1 MIDIVFL
8 VIVVGER
15 QTFSL
20 VRLSLLYVK
29 QFRSYSHLNVCTFLG
44 GNPEVGNFSHSNK
57 IDFNKLSMHESP
69 YTL

>member
-29 QFRSYSHLNVCTFLG
+29 QFRSYGHLNVCTFLG
-44 GNPEVGNFSHSNK
+44 GNPEVGNF
-57 IDFNKLSMHESP
+57 
-69 YTL
+69 